1 MRYVVSI
8 FNGFDT
14 DDYYVSANSREEAI
28 AMAREEASY
37 NMLSYPKL
45 SDVVAVIEPSR

>member
-1 MRYVVSI
+1 MFIVTIY
-8 FNGFDT
+8 NGFDN
-14 DDYYVSANSREEAI
+14 DDYYVSASTREEAI